1 MAKTWAQALK
11 EYNAGKKWSVPR
23 KGTPEYD
30 AVRKI
35 MGSDSPA
42 SAPAAAPKEKKPRKP
57 RAKKETPAPT
67 PAPVA
72 EKKKRGRPRKESAK
86 PTLTDEPIRH
96 KNDPMKTTPKLDTP
110 NLPKPKEVVDP
121 ALVHKPEAPKKKR
134 VGRSGKPGNAQIG
147 EHQADDRVGLGAKI
161 APAQY
166 AGLKKQVEK
175 ALEDKSNPLPQK
187 DESEHDAT
195 TAGQKTDDAVALET
209 LAPFSFNA
217 LRKKLRA

>member
-1 MAKTWAQALK
+1 MPKSWSEALK
-11 EYNAGKKWSVPR
+11 EYNAGKKWKVPR

-35 MGSDSPA
+35 MSDGAPA
-42 SAPAAAPKEKKPRKP
+42 AAAPKEKKPRKP
-57 RAKKETPAPT
+57 RAKKEMPAPT
-67 PAPVA
+67 PADAAP
-72 EKKKRGRPRKESAK
+72 EKKKRGRPKKEAGK
-86 PTLTDEPIRH
+86 PVLRDEPIRH

-121 ALVHKPEAPKKKR
+121 ALVHKPAPPQKKKIN
-134 VGRSGKPGNAQIG
+134 RSGKPGNAQIG
-147 EHQADDRVGLGAKI
+147 EHQADDRIGLGSKI

-166 AGLKKQVEK
+166 GGLKKQVEK

-195 TAGQKTDDAVALET
+195 TSGQKTDDAVALET